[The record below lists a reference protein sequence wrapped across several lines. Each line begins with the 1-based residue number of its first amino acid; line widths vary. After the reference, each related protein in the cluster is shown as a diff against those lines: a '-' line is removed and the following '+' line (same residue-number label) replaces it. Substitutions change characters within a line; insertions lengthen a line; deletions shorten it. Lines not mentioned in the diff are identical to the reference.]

1 MEHAYKLLFI
11 FRPLVWAMIGC
22 LVVALGNRFLKR
34 LLNLIS
40 IFLFVISIGG
50 AWVMSGYYE
59 RVADP
64 YYEATAD
71 DWTKCIVGS
80 VTLICFMVFAFGY
93 MMMARG
99 VDTGDGKAREPG
111 RLASKLVGWM
121 MLLMVPF
128 AIMGYCL
135 PFFLLDSI
143 AGIIVGVIGEC
154 VGVLVAIKLIR
165 SPNKKKDEKLADNA
179 SDKPTKIE

>member
-11 FRPLVWAMIGC
+11 FRPLVWALIGC

-59 RVADP
+59 KVADP
-64 YYEATAD
+64 FCEATVD
-71 DWTKCIVGS
+71 DWTMCIIGS

-99 VDTGDGKAREPG
+99 VDTGDGWHKEPNKIV
-111 RLASKLVGWM
+111 ATIVGWM
-121 MLLMVPF
+121 ITFIFPF

-135 PFFLLDSI
+135 PFFLLEEP
-143 AGIIVGVIGEC
+143 AGKVVGAIGEC
-154 VGVLVAIKLIR
+154 VGIGIAIAIIR
-165 SPNKKKDEKLADNA
+165 KPSRKKDAPEDDSDNQ
-179 SDKPTKIE
+179 DTQ